1 MKLISSQLA
10 FYFGD
15 KSVRQ
20 NMRALLRYVAFL
32 CAVIVVYAVLFHVIM
47 TGVEGQEHSWVTG
60 FYWTLTVMSTLG
72 FGDITFTSDIGRL
85 FSILV
90 LISGVVLLL
99 IVLPFAFIRYFY
111 APWLEAQIQTRAPRE
126 VPEGT
131 TGHIIICTYD
141 TIAEDLVE
149 RFENQGRSYFV
160 LEPDPLRAAELRND
174 GVAVIAGEPDSA
186 DTHRALRTDRAALVF
201 ANLEDTVNT
210 NVTLTVREVA
220 PEVPL
225 VTIAS
230 APESVDVLEL
240 SGATR
245 VLPLKRWLGEHLA
258 NRVNAVNAQS
268 HEVGRYEDLI
278 IAEIPVRN
286 TPLVGRTIRD
296 TRLREIAGVSIIA
309 VWERGRLHPVGPD
322 FRLTETSVP
331 VVVGTESQLEELDE
345 LLFIYDFNPNPV
357 VLIGAGRVGRA
368 AVTALLLKDTPV
380 NVVEKRPE
388 FCARARDLGAT
399 AFEGDAADYDLLMK
413 AGLQDAPSVLLTTH
427 DDAMNIYLA
436 SYCRRLNPD
445 LRIVSRITLE
455 RNIESIHRAGADFV
469 LSYASL
475 GVAAVI
481 SALQGKD
488 LVVLGEDLD
497 LFALPAPRSLQGE
510 TLLTSGIGAGTGLIV
525 IGIQENGEVITN
537 PSPDTKLEE
546 GSELVMMGSTA
557 QRIKF
562 WDLFGST

>member
-562 WDLFGST
+562 WDLFG